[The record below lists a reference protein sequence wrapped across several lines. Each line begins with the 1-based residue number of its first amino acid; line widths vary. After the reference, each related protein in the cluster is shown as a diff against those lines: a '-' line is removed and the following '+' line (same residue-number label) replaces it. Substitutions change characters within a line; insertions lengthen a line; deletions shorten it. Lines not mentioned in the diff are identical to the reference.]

1 MDCQRRRK
9 AVVDDAN
16 ADDNAERD
24 TDDCDVPWEA
34 WVPQA
39 TAVFEDTNGEQQLNK
54 MVKYAFKTT
63 TRTSFD
69 RRELL

>member
-1 MDCQRRRK
+1 MDCQRRRN

-34 WVPQA
+34 LG
-39 TAVFEDTNGEQQLNK
+39 TAGDGCV
-54 MVKYAFKTT
+54 
-63 TRTSFD
+63 
-69 RRELL
+69 